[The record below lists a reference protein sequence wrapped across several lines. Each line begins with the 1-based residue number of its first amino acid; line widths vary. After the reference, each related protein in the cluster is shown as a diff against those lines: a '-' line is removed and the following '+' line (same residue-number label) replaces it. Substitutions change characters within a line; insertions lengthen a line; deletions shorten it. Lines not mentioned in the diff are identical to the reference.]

1 MSLLKYQNW
10 SSATSI
16 RFKTKTSCDLVTLV
30 FPRFMQFACFYF
42 EFALDACPW
51 YFSSYTSLAFEIAL
65 VLISR
70 RSIEKCSNVTYHTYL
85 LYPQDALTEADP
97 GRTQDI
103 CHLWPQRYTRP
114 ITPIIFFQSLKVT
127 CHRKVLGSNSHLK
140 SDSPLSYVNLTSLY
154 LLILCEH
161 FPSMV
166 VYFIASS

>member
-1 MSLLKYQNW
+1 MSLFKYQNW

-51 YFSSYTSLAFEIAL
+51 YFSSYASLAFEIAL

-114 ITPIIFFQSLKVT
+114 ITPMIFFKAWRWPVIGRCWVQILTWSQISLFPT
-127 CHRKVLGSNSHLK
+127 LIWHLWIY
-140 SDSPLSYVNLTSLY
+140 LFCVNIFS
-154 LLILCEH
+154 
-161 FPSMV
+161 SMV